1 MAKFA
6 CKCGYVINLIVSP
19 NDNEWKLIPE
29 KTLED
34 IVDAVDAGKVV
45 DGEYFYE
52 MLQGKE
58 ITVYRCPSCGR
69 LHLEEA
75 GRNKFVTYIRESA
88 A

>member
-6 CKCGYVINLIVSP
+6 CRCGHVINLIVSP
-19 NDNEWKLIPE
+19 SESEWRLIPE
-29 KTLED
+29 ETLENVGNALD
-34 IVDAVDAGKVV
+34 EGKAV

-52 MLQGKE
+52 MFRGKE

-75 GRNKFVTYIRESA
+75 GRNKFVTYVKEIIS
-88 A
+88 